1 MRKQYQ
7 YILVWLSLII
17 LYILY
22 LIFSFK
28 YIDIQKDI
36 SIDDIGKDIWRRKI
50 TIESKKDYLSY
61 INTLAYKDKT
71 AKSSQNKKNPWEEVV
86 FIVTKDELE
95 QYKKLDV
102 QGQMNTD
109 NRDVKWP
116 TYWMSN
122 WQKWIYY
129 ILKDDIRD

>member
-1 MRKQYQ
+1 MRKHFQ

-28 YIDIQKDI
+28 YIDIQKDLTI
-36 SIDDIGKDIWRRKI
+36 NGIEHDIWKRKI

-71 AKSSQNKKNPWEEVV
+71 AKSSQNKKNPWEDVV

-102 QGQMNTD
+102 QAQMNTK
-109 NRDVKWP
+109 RDVKWP

-122 WQKWIYY
+122 WQKWFYHIF
-129 ILKDDIRD
+129 KEDIRD